1 MCRFLHTSIQTSAKG
16 MNRKLV
22 LIFEEIM
29 KRGCHFKSPRTIKDL
44 GMSGRR
50 GSFEN

>member
-1 MCRFLHTSIQTSAKG
+1 MCLFLKPLHQSSAKG

-22 LIFEEIM
+22 LIFKEIM
-29 KRGCHFKSPRTIKDL
+29 KRGCHFKFPLINKDL

>member
-1 MCRFLHTSIQTSAKG
+1 MCRLFKPVSQTSAKG

-29 KRGCHFKSPRTIKDL
+29 KRGFHFKSPRTIKDL